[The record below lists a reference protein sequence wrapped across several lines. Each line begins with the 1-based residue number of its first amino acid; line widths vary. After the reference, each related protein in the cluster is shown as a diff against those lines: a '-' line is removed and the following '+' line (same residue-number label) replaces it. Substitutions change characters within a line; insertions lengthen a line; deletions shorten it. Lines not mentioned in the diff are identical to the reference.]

1 MDGGKLGYVLGKMR
15 TKKNNPPTY
24 GVSDGPNRVAFQVK
38 TSLMSALLD
47 IPAEMNSKG
56 VSLRA
61 IKSVRRRSDAED
73 VAIMIS
79 LVQIGSKTF

>member
-1 MDGGKLGYVLGKMR
+1 
-15 TKKNNPPTY
+15 
-24 GVSDGPNRVAFQVK
+24 
-38 TSLMSALLD
+38 
-47 IPAEMNSKG
+47 MNSKG